1 MDDSQEPSQRRSQ
14 SHLFEK
20 CDAAAGIA
28 RNGRCV
34 PQDEPPAVVAP
45 SFADAGE
52 QSNSS
57 VLGERKKGQLVP
69 TIQSRDD
76 TRREPAEASGARVE
90 QRRAWKANTVRNAG
104 H

>member
-1 MDDSQEPSQRRSQ
+1 VDDSQEPSQRPSQ
-14 SHLFEK
+14 SYLFEK

-52 QSNSS
+52 QSNSCI
-57 VLGERKKGQLVP
+57 LGERKKGQLVP

-76 TRREPAEASGARVE
+76 TRREPAEPSGARVE
-90 QRRAWKANTVRNAG
+90 QRRAWKPNTVRNAG